1 MPQQRTIR
9 ADMIRKA
16 LRPDK
21 EIKLR
26 VRVSGP
32 LDLLR
37 LREEVQRRILPTRG
51 RPSDSSWDRQRLIR
65 FKAEVWQELKQLSEQ
80 LRHDEVTASPGQLAA
95 IIVEEGVKAL
105 RRRR

>member
-1 MPQQRTIR
+1 MPQRRTIR

-16 LRPDK
+16 LRPDR
-21 EIKLR
+21 EIELR

-37 LREEVQRRILPTRG
+37 LREEVQRRIQPTGG
-51 RPSDSSWDRQRLIR
+51 RPSDASWDRQRLIR

-80 LRHDEVTASPGQLAA
+80 LRDNKLTASPGQLAA
-95 IIVEEGVKAL
+95 IIVEEGVKTL

>member
-1 MPQQRTIR
+1 
-9 ADMIRKA
+9 MIRKA

-95 IIVEEGVKAL
+95 IIVEEGVKTL
-105 RRRR
+105 RRCR